1 MADKKSIVTLNIG
14 SQRVS
19 LAQFSVGKGGG
30 LVLLKYEFYELSGD
44 PAADSARL
52 PQIKLAVAALVDS
65 LGVAKSNV
73 IYSLSGHSAFTRFIK
88 TPALDEENVEK
99 LIAFEA
105 QQNIPFPLN
114 EVAWDYQRI
123 VAKGED
129 GEAEYALVAI
139 KKDSLDELTEVIEEA
154 PLTVKGVDVAPMVL
168 YNAFRFSYPE
178 IEGCSLL
185 IDVGARTTNLIFI
198 EGERVFT
205 RSIPVGG
212 AATTSAIAS
221 EFNMSFA
228 DAEER
233 KKQDGFVSLGGTYA
247 EHEDPGIAAMS
258 KVIRNTMTRLHSEI
272 ARTTSAYRQAGGS
285 APVAAYL
292 CGGSAALP
300 YLREFLNEKI
310 GIEVEYFNALKT
322 IAVGNFVDTDS
333 VSSDAHNLGELVGL
347 AARET
352 GKWSMDIDLI
362 PAVVER
368 RRDVEKRR
376 PFLLIAGG
384 CLLATLLV
392 WGIYFKKATGIAKS
406 EFDTLSATEGTLSDF
421 SKKISES
428 ENKEKELRD
437 KGNPLE
443 AAVRGRTRF
452 IEIFHYLNSKLKG
465 DKMWFTQIEPL
476 VSGVPMDD
484 RLGMG
489 PLGKDNIAGSFPQ
502 DQRPDKKPAQ
512 NVITHIRLYGQFRDS
527 SDVLYGFEE
536 QLKKD
541 EGGFFRLSGGRPT
554 SDNGNRNNPGDQPA
568 GASAAWPGNSRSI
581 IERRDGD
588 LAGQVRYDLEL
599 KEPIYTDPARVRPE
613 L

>member
-19 LAQFSVGKGGG
+19 LAHFSSGKGG
-30 LVLLKYEFYELSGD
+30 LVLLQYEFYELSGD

-52 PQIKLAVAALVDS
+52 PQIKLAVAALVES
-65 LGVAKSNV
+65 LGVAKNNV
-73 IYSLSGHSAFTRFIK
+73 IYSLSGHSAFTRFIN

-123 VAKGED
+123 VAAGEG

-139 KKDSLDELTEVIEEA
+139 KKDSLDELTEVIEDA
-154 PLTVKGVDVAPMVL
+154 PLAVKGVDVAPMVL

-178 IEGCSLL
+178 LQECSLL

-221 EFNMSFA
+221 EFNMPFA

-233 KKQDGFVSLGGTYA
+233 KKQDGFVSLGGAYA

-285 APVAAYL
+285 APAAAYL
-292 CGGSAALP
+292 CGGSSALP
-300 YLREFLNEKI
+300 YLREFLKEKI
-310 GIEVEYFNALKT
+310 GIDVEYFNALKT
-322 IAVGNFVDTDS
+322 IAVGPRVDTDV

-347 AARET
+347 ALRET
-352 GKWSMDIDLI
+352 GQCSMDIDLI

-376 PFLLIAGG
+376 PFLLITGG
-384 CLLATLLV
+384 CLLAILLA
-392 WGIYFKKATGIAKS
+392 WGIYYKKATGIAEGAFKELS
-406 EFDTLSATEGTLSDF
+406 IKERTLGGFSNKTRLDILTYQRLVLALLEHIDKLPVLASWLPAEVGYHYSLSVTWCFIQLCGTLLGILF
-421 SKKISES
+421 
-428 ENKEKELRD
+428 
-437 KGNPLE
+437 LE
-443 AAVRGRTRF
+443 CFKRIQGR
-452 IEIFHYLNSKLKG
+452 H
-465 DKMWFTQIEPL
+465 
-476 VSGVPMDD
+476 
-484 RLGMG
+484 
-489 PLGKDNIAGSFPQ
+489 
-502 DQRPDKKPAQ
+502 
-512 NVITHIRLYGQFRDS
+512 
-527 SDVLYGFEE
+527 
-536 QLKKD
+536 
-541 EGGFFRLSGGRPT
+541 
-554 SDNGNRNNPGDQPA
+554 
-568 GASAAWPGNSRSI
+568 
-581 IERRDGD
+581 
-588 LAGQVRYDLEL
+588 
-599 KEPIYTDPARVRPE
+599 
-613 L
+613 

>member
-19 LAQFSVGKGGG
+19 LAHFNSAKGGG
-30 LVLLKYEFYELSGD
+30 LILLKYEFHELIGD

-52 PQIKLAVAALVDS
+52 PQIKLAIGALVDS

-123 VAKGED
+123 VSEGDD

-139 KKDSLDELTEVIEEA
+139 KKDSLDELTEAVEAA
-154 PLTVKGVDVAPMVL
+154 PLTVKGVDVAPMAL
-168 YNAFRFSYPE
+168 CNAFRFAYPDS
-178 IEGCSLL
+178 EGCALL
-185 IDVGARTTNLIFI
+185 IDVGARTTNLIYI
-198 EGERVFT
+198 EGKRVFT

-212 AATTSAIAS
+212 AATTSAIAN
-221 EFNMSFA
+221 EFNMPFA

-233 KKQDGFVSLGGTYA
+233 KKQDGFVSLGGAYA

-272 ARTTSAYRQAGGS
+272 ARTTSAYRQAGGTS
-285 APVAAYL
+285 PVIAYL

-300 YLREFLNEKI
+300 YLREFLNEKV
-310 GIEVEYFNALKT
+310 GIEVEYFNVLKSV
-322 IAVGNFVDTDS
+322 AVGPGIDAEV

-347 AARET
+347 ALRGT
-352 GKWSMDIDLI
+352 DQCSMNIDLI

-392 WGIYFKKATGIAKS
+392 WGFHFKRATSLANEEFQTLAAEQRILSGFSARIAVA
-406 EFDTLSATEGTLSDF
+406 E
-421 SKKISES
+421 
-428 ENKEKELRD
+428 KEKIEVRD
-437 KGNPLE
+437 RGNPLE
-443 AAVRGRTRF
+443 TAVRGRTRF
-452 IEIFHYLNSKLKG
+452 LEIFHYLNSKLQG
-465 DKMWFTQIEPL
+465 DKIWFTQIEPL
-476 VSGVPMDD
+476 IGGIPMSDNM
-484 RLGMG
+484 GMG
-489 PLGKDNIAGSFPQ
+489 PLGKFDVASVFPQ
-502 DQRPDKKPAQ
+502 DVKPDKKPPQ
-512 NVITHIRLYGQFRDS
+512 NVITHLRLYGQFRGS

-541 EGGFFRLSGGRPT
+541 DGGFFNLSGK
-554 SDNGNRNNPGDQPA
+554 GNVINN
-568 GASAAWPGNSRSI
+568 NSRSRSVDKVEQWPGKARSV
-581 IERRDGD
+581 IELRGEEGFS
-588 LAGQVRYDLEL
+588 GQVRYDLEL
-599 KEPIYTDPARVRPE
+599 KEPIYTDLARDKPNGF
-613 L
+613 